1 MQERRESAWLAVDI
15 ADLGSTEEME
25 LLKTESAEKESGTHS
40 RCSVYSSE

>member
-25 LLKTESAEKESGTHS
+25 LLKTESAEKDRVWHTQQVFSI
-40 RCSVYSSE
+40 